1 MRLPPSTLQRKEGTH
16 SLLPVHVEG
25 EADPYRA
32 PRPGSNQTAP
42 SISGV
47 LALEMSN
54 LLPAGQSLRGQGKG
68 WGNGTGKQQGRRG
81 ALAGKPS
88 LSIHSSHGP
97 HVGKLGPI
105 TSQVEAE
112 ATLNRGNRVSST
124 SQQPPPCTSAFTISC
139 HCSLMWL
146 QGSSL
151 AESHLPN
158 PPKSLALPAVTT
170 SDH

>member
-1 MRLPPSTLQRKEGTH
+1 MGEWD
-16 SLLPVHVEG
+16 G
-25 EADPYRA
+25 EAAGQEGGTGRGSLPY
-32 PRPGSNQTAP
+32 P
-42 SISGV
+42 SI
-47 LALEMSN
+47 
-54 LLPAGQSLRGQGKG
+54 
-68 WGNGTGKQQGRRG
+68 
-81 ALAGKPS
+81 
-88 LSIHSSHGP
+88 SSHGP